1 MIPAGPLFHKPKS
14 IIAARNIL
22 YTALF
27 LEALVFII
35 QQFISTTPGQPDI
48 RVLFPN
54 GILLVFLYVAIRYIG
69 FGKKWA
75 RILFL
80 VLFILNVLASKLFV
94 PFLFKTNLAVG
105 FLFVLQMLL
114 QILALVFLYSKSSN
128 EWFNSFDSENTSERK
143 L

>member
-27 LEALVFII
+27 LEALVFIL
-35 QQFISTTPGQPDI
+35 QQVIWTTPGQPDI
-48 RVLFPN
+48 RVLFSN
-54 GILLVFLYVAIRYIG
+54 GILLVLLYVAIRFIG

-80 VLFILNVLASKLFV
+80 VLFILIVLASKIFV
-94 PFLFKTNLAVG
+94 PFLFKTNLALG
-105 FLFVLQMLL
+105 FLFVLQLLL
-114 QILALVFLYSKSSN
+114 QILALVFLYNKSSN
-128 EWFNSFDSENTSERK
+128 EWFNSFDNANTSKSK

>member
-48 RVLFPN
+48 RVLFSN
-54 GILLVFLYVAIRYIG
+54 GILLVLLYVAIRYIG

-94 PFLFKTNLAVG
+94 PFLFKTNLALG

-114 QILALVFLYSKSSN
+114 QILALVFLYIKSSN
-128 EWFNSFDSENTSERK
+128 EWFNSFDNANTFKSK

>member
-22 YTALF
+22 YTTLF
-27 LEALVFII
+27 LEALVFTLLQVIR
-35 QQFISTTPGQPDI
+35 TMPGDPDI
-48 RVLFPN
+48 RVLFSD
-54 GILLVFLYVAIRYIG
+54 GLLLVLLYVAIRYIG

-80 VLFILNVLASKLFV
+80 VLFILNILASKLFI
-94 PFLFKTNLAVG
+94 PFLFKTNLPLG
-105 FLFVLQMLL
+105 FLFILQMLL
-114 QILALVFLYSKSSN
+114 QILALVYLYSKSSN
-128 EWFNSFDSENTSERK
+128 DWFNSFDRANNSESK

>member
-14 IIAARNIL
+14 IIAARNVL

>member
-14 IIAARNIL
+14 IIAARNVL

-94 PFLFKTNLAVG
+94 PFLFKTNLALG

>member
-1 MIPAGPLFHKPKS
+1 MIPTGPLFHKPKS

-27 LEALVFII
+27 LEALVFIL
-35 QQFISTTPGQPDI
+35 QQVIGETPAHTD
-48 RVLFPN
+48 VKVVFSN
-54 GILLVFLYVAIRYIG
+54 GILLVLLYVAIRYIG

-80 VLFILNVLASKLFV
+80 VLFVMIVLASEIFV
-94 PFLFKTNLAVG
+94 PFLFRISLALG
-105 FLFVLQMLL
+105 FLFILQMLL
-114 QILALVFLYSKSSN
+114 QVLAIVFLYSKSSN
-128 EWFNSFDSENTSERK
+128 EWFNSFDNVNGAEKK

>member
-14 IIAARNIL
+14 IIAARNVL

-75 RILFL
+75 RVLFL
-80 VLFILNVLASKLFV
+80 VLFILNVLASKIFV
-94 PFLFKTNLAVG
+94 PFLFKTNLALG

-128 EWFNSFDSENTSERK
+128 EWFNSFDSANTSEKK

>member
-54 GILLVFLYVAIRYIG
+54 GILLVFQYVAIRYIG

-128 EWFNSFDSENTSERK
+128 EWLNSFESR
-143 L
+143 

>member
-94 PFLFKTNLAVG
+94 PFLFKTNLALG

>member
-27 LEALVFII
+27 LEALVFIL
-35 QQFISTTPGQPDI
+35 QQVIRDTPAHTDN
-48 RVLFPN
+48 RVIFSN
-54 GILLVFLYVAIRYIG
+54 GILLVLLFVAIRYIG

-80 VLFILNVLASKLFV
+80 VLFVMIVLASEIFV
-94 PFLFKTNLAVG
+94 PFLFKTNLALG
-105 FLFVLQMLL
+105 FLFILQMLL
-114 QILALVFLYSKSSN
+114 QVLALVFLYSKSSN
-128 EWFNSFDSENTSERK
+128 EWFNSFDSANTSERK
-143 L
+143 I

>member
-35 QQFISTTPGQPDI
+35 QQFISTTAGQPDI
-48 RVLFPN
+48 RVLFSN
-54 GILLVFLYVAIRYIG
+54 GILLVLLYVAIRYIG

-75 RILFL
+75 RVLFL
-80 VLFILNVLASKLFV
+80 VLFILNVLASKIFV
-94 PFLFKTNLAVG
+94 PFLFKTNLALG

-128 EWFNSFDSENTSERK
+128 EWFNSFDSANTSEKK

>member
-22 YTALF
+22 YATLF
-27 LEALVFII
+27 LKTLVFII
-35 QQFISTTPGQPDI
+35 TQVILTALVQPKI
-48 RVLFPN
+48 GVLFSD
-54 GILLVFLYVAIRYIG
+54 IFLFVLLYVSIRYIG

-80 VLFILNVLASKLFV
+80 VLFILSVLSLKIFV
-94 PFLFKTNLAVG
+94 PFLFKTNLALG

-114 QILALVFLYSKSSN
+114 QTLALFFLYSKSSN
-128 EWFNSFDSENTSERK
+128 EWFNSFDRANDSENTN
-143 L
+143 